1 MKTLLI
7 TCSPQGD
14 ASESTR
20 LAQSIVSRLAVRHG
34 VMEMQHLDLG
44 GNAASLDA
52 AYARALGTPGA
63 SSAQGAGSDALAQ
76 SERWIAQLERADAV
90 VIATPMHNFTL
101 PATLKNW
108 IDHVVRIGRTFRAT
122 ADGKVGML
130 ADRPVFL
137 AIASGGTFSGSGQ
150 RQPDF
155 LTGYLRAIL
164 AIIGLH
170 NLTFFSVEGTV
181 FGAEALALSRQH
193 AAAAVEAHFSQASL
207 IAPVAAQATATAPVP
222 PVSAQ
227 SPAALAQ
234 LEANKNTVCAFYEVA
249 LNQRDFTAAAQ
260 YMGPTYTQHNPMAE
274 DGPEGFAKALA
285 YLKQEYPHWK
295 SEIRRVWAEGDFV
308 ILHLFERRR
317 PEDLGNAV
325 VDIFRLAHGKV
336 VEHWDVTQAL
346 PASSVNANGML

>member
-1 MKTLLI
+1 MKILYI

-14 ASESTR
+14 ASESTH
-20 LAQSIVSRLAVRHG
+20 LAQSIVSRLALRAGAIDV
-34 VMEMQHLDLG
+34 QHLDLG
-44 GNAASLDA
+44 SNGSAGLDA
-52 AYARALGTPGA
+52 AYAHALGTPGA
-63 SSAQGAGSDALAQ
+63 TSALVSDALAQ
-76 SERWIAQLERADAV
+76 SDRWIAQLEAADAV
-90 VIATPMHNFTL
+90 VIGTPMHNFTL

-108 IDHVVRIGRTFRAT
+108 IDQVVRIGRTFRAT
-122 ADGKVGML
+122 PDGKIGML
-130 ADRPVFL
+130 GDRPVFV
-137 AIASGGTFSGSGQ
+137 AIASGGTFSGAGQ

-164 AIIGLH
+164 ATIGLH

-181 FGAEALALSRQH
+181 FGAEALALSRQR
-193 AAAAVEAHFSQASL
+193 AAAAIETHFSRASL
-207 IAPVAAQATATAPVP
+207 AAPAAAPAPAAPVP
-222 PVSAQ
+222 AQ
-227 SPAALAQ
+227 AQ
-234 LEANKNTVCAFYEVA
+234 LEANKHTVCAFYEAA
-249 LNQRDFTAAAQ
+249 LNQRDFAAAAQ

-285 YLKQEYPHWK
+285 YLKQEYPAWK
-295 SEIRRVWAEGDFV
+295 SDIRRVWAEGDFV

-346 PASSVNANGML
+346 SVHSANPNGML

>member
-1 MKTLLI
+1 MKTLYI

-20 LAQSIVSRLAVRHG
+20 LAQSIVSRLALRDAA
-34 VMEMQHLDLG
+34 MEVQHLDLG
-44 GNAASLDA
+44 AHHGAGLDA
-52 AYARALGTPGA
+52 GYAHALGTPAAPSAEAMA
-63 SSAQGAGSDALAQ
+63 SGALAQ
-76 SERWIAQLERADAV
+76 SERWIAQLEAADAV
-90 VIATPMHNFTL
+90 VIGTPMHNFTL
-101 PATLKNW
+101 PASLKNW
-108 IDHVVRIGRTFRAT
+108 IDHVVRIGRTFRPT
-122 ADGKVGML
+122 PEGKVGML
-130 ADRPVFL
+130 ADRPVFV
-137 AIASGGTFSGSGQ
+137 AIASGGTFSPAGA
-150 RQPDF
+150 RQPDY

-164 AIIGLH
+164 ATIGLH

-181 FGAEALALSRQH
+181 FGAEALAQARQR
-193 AAAAVEAHFSQASL
+193 AAAAVEAHFSRASL
-207 IAPVAAQATATAPVP
+207 AGPAVVAAPAP
-222 PVSAQ
+222 
-227 SPAALAQ
+227 LAQ
-234 LEANKNTVCAFYEVA
+234 LEANKQTVCAFYEVA
-249 LNQRDFTAAAQ
+249 LNQRDFAAAAQ

-285 YLKQEYPHWK
+285 YLKQEYPDWK

-346 PASSVNANGML
+346 PASSANPNGVV

>member
-1 MKTLLI
+1 MKTLYI

-20 LAQSIVSRLAVRHG
+20 LAQSIVSRLALRHSA
-34 VMEMQHLDLG
+34 MEVQHLDLG
-44 GNAASLDA
+44 GNAGARLDA
-52 AYARALGTPGA
+52 AYAHALGTPGA
-63 SSAQGAGSDALAQ
+63 SSAQGTASDALAQ
-76 SERWIAQLERADAV
+76 SEQWISQLERADAV

-122 ADGKVGML
+122 PDGKVGML
-130 ADRPVFL
+130 ADRPVFV

-193 AAAAVEAHFSQASL
+193 AEAALEAHFSQVSL
-207 IAPVAAQATATAPVP
+207 IAPAIPQANATMPVP
-222 PVSAQ
+222 PVS
-227 SPAALAQ
+227 ALAQ
-234 LEANKNTVCAFYEVA
+234 LEANKHTVCAFYEVA
-249 LNQRDFTAAAQ
+249 LNQRDFPAAAQ

-285 YLKQEYPHWK
+285 YLKQEYPDWK

-317 PEDLGNAV
+317 PEDIGNAV
-325 VDIFRLAHGKV
+325 VDIFRLSHGKV

-346 PASSVNANGML
+346 QAHSANANGML